1 MSWLGQLIRSADRA
15 QMFIG
20 NGAFG
25 AIFERDLRSFWT
37 RFEDPAVSV
46 KISDVGNEHAHVIWD
61 LRLRRRN
68 FR

>member
-1 MSWLGQLIRSADRA
+1 
-15 QMFIG
+15 MFIG

-25 AIFERDLRSFWT
+25 AIFEPDLRSFWT

-46 KISDVGNEHAHVIWD
+46 KISDVGNQHALVIWD